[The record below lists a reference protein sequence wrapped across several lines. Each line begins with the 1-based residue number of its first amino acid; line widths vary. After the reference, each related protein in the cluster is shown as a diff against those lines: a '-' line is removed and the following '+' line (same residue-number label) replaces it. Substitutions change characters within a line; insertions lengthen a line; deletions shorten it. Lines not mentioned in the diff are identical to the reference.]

1 MSDPLFK
8 RSDVVMAALPMS
20 KPVRAEVLKHMLGWA
35 GNIYEIRILSG
46 RQRFSVT
53 HIAEDKLDILLRDGK
68 PISSVQLEGS

>member
-8 RSDVVMAALPMS
+8 RSDIVMAALPMS
-20 KPVRAEVLKHMLGWA
+20 KPVRAEVLRHMRGWV
-35 GNIYEIRILSG
+35 GNVYEIRILSG

-53 HIAEDKLDILLRDGK
+53 HIAEDKMDILLRDGK